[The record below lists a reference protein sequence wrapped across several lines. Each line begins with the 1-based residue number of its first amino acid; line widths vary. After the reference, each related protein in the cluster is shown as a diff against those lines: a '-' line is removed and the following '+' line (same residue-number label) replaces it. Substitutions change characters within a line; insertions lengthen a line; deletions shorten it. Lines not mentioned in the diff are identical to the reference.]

1 MELDDICLQEMAIS
15 YKDLPNQLF
24 RDWFDSDL
32 SPEDA
37 FYQMMENEYPGVE
50 VPNIYYQ
57 EFDTFTDADPGL

>member
-1 MELDDICLQEMAIS
+1 MGVS
-15 YKDLPNQLF
+15 YQDLPEQCFKN
-24 RDWFDSDL
+24 WFDDGL

-37 FYQMMENEYPGVE
+37 FYQMIENEYPGVE